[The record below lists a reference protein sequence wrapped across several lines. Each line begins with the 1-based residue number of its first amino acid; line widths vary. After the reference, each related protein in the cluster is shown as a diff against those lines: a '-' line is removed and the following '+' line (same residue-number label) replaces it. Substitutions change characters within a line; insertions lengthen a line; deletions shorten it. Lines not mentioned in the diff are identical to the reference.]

1 MDKLK
6 RCLLE
11 YGVCSKLSTASDTD
25 LEWERFQIKKGICQD
40 HLKSGLHNR
49 ECIDSSGTYLCFL

>member
-6 RCLLE
+6 RWILE
-11 YGVCSKLSTASDTD
+11 YGVCSKRSTASDTD
-25 LEWERFQIKKGICQD
+25 LEWERFQIKKDICQD

-49 ECIDSSGTYLCFL
+49 ECIDSSGT